1 MSDDE
6 SSHPAATRCHVCG
19 GECRFAFEKDGFD
32 IVRCGA
38 CDFRFVHPYPSEADL
53 NAYYAM
59 SYRGASEDSYPK
71 ARSRARRAFVKS
83 FRFLRY
89 LRGKTALDIGCGGGF
104 TVNAFRRLG
113 ADAHGLDISQ
123 NSIAY
128 ARRHYPINTFVHGTI
143 EGFAAEPEASR
154 FDLVY
159 CSEVIEHIP
168 DVQAFAAAVAGLLRP
183 GGVFF
188 VTTPDISHWRR
199 PRDLLAWDAFCPP
212 SHCIYFNPGSLR
224 LLMER
229 HELQVVRR
237 RFAFKPGIKLVC
249 RKNRGA

>member
-1 MSDDE
+1 MTRPDDKGWN
-6 SSHPAATRCHVCG
+6 AAPICPV
-19 GECRFAFEKDGFD
+19 
-32 IVRCGA
+32 
-38 CDFRFVHPYPSEADL
+38 CDFQSCSDFMTHEGIELFSCANCGTVFMHPLPTAEDVTGL
-53 NAYYAM
+53 YA
-59 SYRGASEDSYPK
+59 DSYDGVTSGYFAK
-71 ARSRARRAFVKS
+71 VDKKMRRSRRRM
-83 FRFLRY
+83 RY
-89 LRGKTALDIGCGGGF
+89 LSRLVRGGMFLDIGCSGGF
-104 TVNAFRRLG
+104 MVEAARERGF
-113 ADAHGLDISQ
+113 DAHGLDIDGV
-123 NSIAY
+123 SIAY

-229 HELQVVRR
+229 H
-237 RFAFKPGIKLVC
+237 
-249 RKNRGA
+249 

>member
-6 SSHPAATRCHVCG
+6 SSHPAPPRCHVCG

-38 CDFRFVHPYPSEADL
+38 CDFRFVHPYPSEDDL
-53 NAYYAM
+53 NAYYAT

-89 LRGKTALDIGCGGGF
+89 LPGKTALDIGCGGGF

-128 ARRHYPINTFVHGTI
+128 ARRHFPKCTFHCESFDAMARRDTVFDFMFTTELMEHIPGPAGIMKMISARSKIGTVVYVATPDA
-143 EGFAAEPEASR
+143 GHPAVPENMR
-154 FDLVY
+154 DWTDI
-159 CSEVIEHIP
+159 CPIEHIQWFNRDNMTRLFGDYGFDP
-168 DVQAFAAAVAGLLRP
+168 LKAFDKK
-183 GGVFF
+183 
-188 VTTPDISHWRR
+188 TPALSM
-199 PRDLLAWDAFCPP
+199 LF
-212 SHCIYFNPGSLR
+212 
-224 LLMER
+224 
-229 HELQVVRR
+229 VRR
-237 RFAFKPGIKLVC
+237 R
-249 RKNRGA
+249 